1 MRFTNHMR
9 IVVATTA
16 LVVTGCGNGSAD
28 PSATTNGEGSPSVSM
43 STSTVPIEEG
53 TSTDPVSLTMLTH
66 DSFLVSEGIL
76 DTFKLETGIEVEV
89 LQAGDA
95 GAVVNQAILT
105 ADNPLADVLYG
116 VDNTFLS
123 RARDAGIFDPYTS
136 DAAPL
141 RSELLAD
148 GVTPIDFG
156 DVCLNYRITALE
168 ERGLEPPANLDDLLL
183 PEYAGTLVV
192 QNPLTSSPGLAF
204 LLATIDTYGEEGW
217 QDYWR
222 GLFDNDVAVTS
233 GWDEAYNG
241 PFATGE
247 RPIVVS
253 YASSPPAEVL
263 FSETPT
269 TTAPTGVVT
278 AGCYRQIEYAG
289 VLAGTDHPREARQ
302 LIDFMVSRI
311 FQEDIPLNMFVF
323 PANVEAELP
332 AAFVEYTQLPES
344 PSIMSPD
351 EVEANREAW
360 LEAWNELFV
369 A

>member
-1 MRFTNHMR
+1 
-9 IVVATTA
+9 
-16 LVVTGCGNGSAD
+16 
-28 PSATTNGEGSPSVSM
+28 M
-43 STSTVPIEEG
+43 STSTVPINQG
-53 TSTDPVSLTMLTH
+53 TATRPVTLTLLTH

-105 ADNPLADVLYG
+105 RDNPLADVLYG
-116 VDNTFLS
+116 VDNTFLR
-123 RARDAGIFDPYTS
+123 RARDAGMFDPYTS

-141 RSELLAD
+141 RPELFAD

-156 DVCLNYRITALE
+156 DVCLNYRIKALE
-168 ERGLEPPANLDDLLL
+168 ERGLEPPSSLDDLLR

-204 LLATIDTYGEEGW
+204 LLATIDTFGEDGW

-222 GLFDNDVAVTS
+222 GLFDNDVSVTS

-263 FSETPT
+263 FAETPT

-289 VLAGTDHPREARQ
+289 VLAGTEHPSEARQ

-323 PANVEAELP
+323 PANAEAELP
-332 AAFVEYTQLPES
+332 AAFLEYTQLPDS
-344 PSIMSPD
+344 PSMIPPD
-351 EVEANREAW
+351 TVEANREVW
-360 LEAWNELFV
+360 LEAWNELF
-369 A
+369 AA